1 MFRKTVL
8 LVLLFSLLFQGVALA
23 LEGDIIFRD
32 SLYGATIGALI
43 GLGLYAIDQNDL
55 GAKVGG
61 GVVGGVAVGVLVGV
75 AESRAMVS
83 VDDGT
88 VVVGVPSP
96 RILRDGSGLAVRTPL
111 LDLSF

>member
-8 LVLLFSLLFQGVALA
+8 FVLLFSLLFQGVAFA

-32 SLYGATIGALI
+32 ALYGAAIGSLI

-61 GVVGGVAVGVLVGV
+61 GVVGGVVVGALVGV
-75 AESRAMVS
+75 AESRAMVR

-88 VVVGVPSP
+88 VVVGVPTP
-96 RILRDGSGLAVRTPL
+96 RIIQEDTGLTVQTRL